1 MKCEFQGP
9 QIQICE
15 IKKKNF
21 FLPKQS
27 DHSHFFC
34 HRWVLLGLQQ
44 QRPANP
50 VFTFCHFA
58 EWVFLRW
65 KLLYQPVFLSQVAS
79 WVSWL
84 TGETQS
90 SEKPAGVRVR
100 RWQIEKLKRKKKKQK
115 PLDPVF
121 FGALQL
127 VLRVG
132 VKLLKL
138 ERTPRPHWLG
148 SW

>member
-1 MKCEFQGP
+1 MWVSGSTNTNLWNL
-9 QIQICE
+9 
-15 IKKKNF
+15 KKKFFFAEAERPQSF
-21 FLPKQS
+21 FLPPVSALGASAAAACKS
-27 DHSHFFC
+27 RVYLLPLCRVSVSKVKTPLPAC
-34 HRWVLLGLQQ
+34 VLITGGF
-44 QRPANP
+44 
-50 VFTFCHFA
+50 VG
-58 EWVFLRW
+58 
-65 KLLYQPVFLSQVAS
+65 KLTHWGNTEQWEAS
-79 WVSWL
+79 RCPCSPL
-84 TGETQS
+84 TDWEV
-90 SEKPAGVRVR
+90 EK
-100 RWQIEKLKRKKKKQK
+100 KKKKQK